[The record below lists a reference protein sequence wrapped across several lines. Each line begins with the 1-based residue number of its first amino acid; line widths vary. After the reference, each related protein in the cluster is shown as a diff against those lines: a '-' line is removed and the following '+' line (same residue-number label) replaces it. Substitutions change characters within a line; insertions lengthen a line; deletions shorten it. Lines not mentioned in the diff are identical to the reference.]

1 MRREVS
7 GAIGA
12 PPAGPVALPASIR
25 HAIVRHAVVEAPLE
39 ACGLVIG
46 DAPWALGG
54 RPLRFL
60 PATNVLAAPD
70 RFEVDP
76 AELVRATV
84 AADERGEAVWAVV
97 HSHPRTDARPSSTD
111 LAAAHDPGALHLIVG
126 PIRSGLTPRL
136 RAWAI
141 ERGTATE
148 LPLEGA

>member
-1 MRREVS
+1 MS
-7 GAIGA
+7 GATGAA
-12 PPAGPVALPASIR
+12 PPGPVALPAALR
-25 HAIVRHAVVEAPLE
+25 RAIVGHALAEAPLE

-60 PATNVLAAPD
+60 PATNALAAPD
-70 RFEVDP
+70 RFEVDA

-97 HSHPRTDARPSSTD
+97 HSHPRSDARPSSTD

-126 PIRSGLTPRL
+126 PLLPDRTPLL

-141 ERGTATE
+141 AGGTATE
-148 LPLEGA
+148 LPLGPA